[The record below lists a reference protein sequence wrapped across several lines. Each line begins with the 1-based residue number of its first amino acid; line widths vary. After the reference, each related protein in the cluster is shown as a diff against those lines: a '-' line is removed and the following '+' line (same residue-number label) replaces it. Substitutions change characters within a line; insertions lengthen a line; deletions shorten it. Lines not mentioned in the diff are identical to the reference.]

1 MPFENETSQ
10 ITMPMTGYAYVPIQV
25 ADMRNI
31 FSPEDGLAN
40 GTIFPVLNKP
50 LGVYG
55 RQINGE
61 NIFTEVKADE

>member
-1 MPFENETSQ
+1 MPFENETTP
-10 ITMPMTGYAYVPIQV
+10 IAMPMVGYAYVPIQQ

-40 GTIFPVLNKP
+40 GTIFPILSKP

-55 RQINGE
+55 RQINGDK
-61 NIFTEVKADE
+61 IFKEGNADE